1 MSSWAEATYVINK
14 LNTSLT
20 IALNLD
26 NDLQKIENANEDIS
40 NLKVASSNYNTRIGQ
55 AEDNITT
62 LLEEVDDFKA
72 FINQSKEEDFSTLGP
87 QIEELKTS
95 LQTAEHQI
103 AFIDRKQNNSNI
115 PAEIVTT
122 PTDSIWLILED

>member
-14 LNTSLT
+14 LNNSLT

-40 NLKVASSNYNTRIGQ
+40 NLKAASSNYNTRIGQ
-55 AEDNITT
+55 VEDNIAT
-62 LLEEVDDFKA
+62 LLEEADDFNA
-72 FINQSKEEDFSTLGP
+72 FMNQSQEEDFSTLGP
-87 QIEELKTS
+87 QIEELETS

-103 AFIDRKQNNSNI
+103 AFIDRKQNNFNI

-122 PTDSIWLILED
+122 STDSIWLILED

>member
-14 LNTSLT
+14 LNNSLT

-40 NLKVASSNYNTRIGQ
+40 NLKAASSNYNTRIRQ
-55 AEDNITT
+55 VEDNIAT
-62 LLEEVDDFKA
+62 LLEEVDDFNA
-72 FINQSKEEDFSTLGP
+72 FINQSQEEDFSTLGS

-122 PTDSIWLILED
+122 STDSIWLILED

>member
-14 LNTSLT
+14 LNNSLT

-40 NLKVASSNYNTRIGQ
+40 NLKAASSNYNTRIGQ
-55 AEDNITT
+55 AEDNIAT
-62 LLEEVDDFKA
+62 LLEEVDDFNA
-72 FINQSKEEDFSTLGP
+72 FINQSQEEDFSTLGP
-87 QIEELKTS
+87 QIEELETS

-115 PAEIVTT
+115 PVEIVTT
-122 PTDSIWLILED
+122 SIDSIWLILED

>member
-14 LNTSLT
+14 LNNSLT
-20 IALNLD
+20 IALNLG

-40 NLKVASSNYNTRIGQ
+40 NLKAASSNYNTRIGQ
-55 AEDNITT
+55 VEDNIAT
-62 LLEEVDDFKA
+62 LLEEANDFNT
-72 FINQSKEEDFSTLGP
+72 FINQSQEEDFSTLGP
-87 QIEELKTS
+87 QIEELETS

-122 PTDSIWLILED
+122 STDSIWLILED